1 MQKNGTDEP
10 IWRAAI
16 ETQTQKMDMW
26 TQESGGWWWWS
37 ELGDEDWHTY
47 TTMCNTASQW
57 EAADWH
63 RELSLVLCDYLEGWN
78 GAEGSER
85 EVQEKGDTCIVY
97 VYIQLIHFTVQQK
110 ITQHCRAITLQLKKN
125 PLAMIQD
132 TNMIQ
137 NHSFCKHENFY
148 NFVNFQN
155 RVNNISTKSIL
166 NFFKKSNF
174 IFYE

>member
-10 IWRAAI
+10 IWRAGI

-85 EVQEKGDTCIVY
+85 EVQEKGDIYNSICI
-97 VYIQLIHFTVQQK
+97 HRADSF
-110 ITQHCRAITLQLKKN
+110 HCIAENNTTLQ
-125 PLAMIQD
+125 
-132 TNMIQ
+132 
-137 NHSFCKHENFY
+137 
-148 NFVNFQN
+148 
-155 RVNNISTKSIL
+155 
-166 NFFKKSNF
+166 SNYTP
-174 IFYE
+174 IKEKIHWL